1 MPTKDEAMDQ
11 RIADDLHALIG
22 GLAAL
27 GFAPKRHEYSSEP
40 FGNYFIDFES
50 GAFKFRIVRDRS
62 QYFVEGEKDEL
73 ESVDL
78 WRAFDDKTL
87 FGRAVLEWAK
97 GKA

>member
-1 MPTKDEAMDQ
+1 MDQ
-11 RIADDLHALIG
+11 HIVDDLCALTG
-22 GLAAL
+22 SLSAL
-27 GFAPKRHEYSSEP
+27 GFAPKKYEYLSES

-50 GAFKFRIVRDRS
+50 SAFKFRIVRDRS

-73 ESVDL
+73 EPVGL

-87 FGRAVLEWAK
+87 FGQAVLEWAK

>member
-1 MPTKDEAMDQ
+1 MDQ
-11 RIADDLHALIG
+11 HIADDLHALIG

-27 GFAPKRHEYSSEP
+27 GFAPKRHEYSSAS

-50 GAFKFRIVRDRS
+50 GAFKFRIVCDRS

-73 ESVDL
+73 EPVGL

-87 FGRAVLEWAK
+87 FGQAVLEWAK